1 MVIIMKISPGLFK
14 QTPDFSQQTPLMV
27 DTLIY
32 KLFIYKLV
40 YCLEAGTF
48 ERNRVKKDKT
58 TPVNANTILNIH
70 SVISHETNDQ
80 KTYNK

>member
-27 DTLIY
+27 NTL
-32 KLFIYKLV
+32 IYKLV
-40 YCLEAGTF
+40 YCSEAGTF
-48 ERNRVKKDKT
+48 ERTRVKKDKT

-70 SVISHETNDQ
+70 CVISHETNDQ
-80 KTYNK
+80 KTYNE